1 MQRHLP
7 QEDTDM
13 PEQIEAVVIG
23 GGQAGLA
30 ISYYLTQQDRPHVV
44 LEQAPQ
50 IAPAWRHG
58 RWDSFT
64 LVTPNWTVRLPG
76 FPYQGSDPDGFMPR
90 ADVVRHLEQYAASF
104 QAPVRCGVQV
114 TAVDPARDGQGYRVA
129 TADGATYAAATV
141 VVATGSFQFPKPA
154 PFSSALPPEILQLH
168 SSHYRNPSTLPPGAV
183 LVVGSADSGCQI
195 AEELHESGRRVY
207 VCVGRAMRRPRRYRG
222 KDSMFWAVTL
232 GRLERTADQLPSP
245 SAKFAANP
253 QLSGKYG
260 GHTINLHQFA
270 RNGVT
275 LLGRLVGVEGHCITL
290 APDLQENLANADQA
304 SEDFKHGVDEFV
316 RRTGMN
322 VPAPEPD
329 PVDEVRSDAG
339 RHAPATLDL
348 KTAGI
353 TTVIWATGY
362 GFDYSWVHLPVCDAY
377 GFPVQQRGVTRFP
390 GLYFLGMNFLYN
402 RKSGILLGVGEDA
415 AHIAAAMAARA

>member
-1 MQRHLP
+1 
-7 QEDTDM
+7 
-13 PEQIEAVVIG
+13 
-23 GGQAGLA
+23 
-30 ISYYLTQQDRPHVV
+30 
-44 LEQAPQ
+44 
-50 IAPAWRHG
+50 
-58 RWDSFT
+58 
-64 LVTPNWTVRLPG
+64 
-76 FPYQGSDPDGFMPR
+76 MPR

-104 QAPVRCGVQV
+104 QAPVRYGVQV
-114 TAVDPARDGQGYRVA
+114 TAVDPARDGQGYRVS
-129 TADGATYAAATV
+129 TADDATYAAATV

-154 PFSSALPPEILQLH
+154 PFRGALPPEIMQLH
-168 SSHYRNPSTLPPGAV
+168 SSHYRNPSALPPGAV

-195 AEELHESGRRVY
+195 AEELNESGRRVY
-207 VCVGRAMRRPRRYRG
+207 LCVGRAGRRPRRYRG
-222 KDSMFWAVTL
+222 KDFMFWVVTL
-232 GRLERTADQLPSP
+232 GRVEQTADQLPSP
-245 SAKFAANP
+245 SARFAANP

-260 GHTINLHQFA
+260 GHTLNLHQFA

-348 KTAGI
+348 QAAGI

-415 AHIAAAMAARA
+415 AHIAATIAARA

>member
-1 MQRHLP
+1 
-7 QEDTDM
+7 M
-13 PEQIEAVVIG
+13 PEQVEAVVIG

-30 ISYYLTQQDRPHVV
+30 ISYYLTQQGRTHVV
-44 LEQAPQ
+44 LEQATQ

-76 FPYQGSDPDGFMPR
+76 FPYQGGDPDGFMPR

-114 TAVDPARDGQGYRVA
+114 TAVDPARNGQGYLVS
-129 TADGATYAAATV
+129 TADDATYTAASV
-141 VVATGSFQFPKPA
+141 VVATGSFQFPKPS
-154 PFSSALPPEILQLH
+154 PFSGAVPPEILQLH
-168 SSHYRNPSTLPPGAV
+168 SSHYRNPSALPPGAV

-195 AEELHESGRRVY
+195 AEELNESGRRVY
-207 VCVGRAMRRPRRYRG
+207 LCVGRAVRRPRRYRS

-232 GRLERTADQLPSP
+232 GRLEQTADQLPSP
-245 SAKFAANP
+245 SARFAPNP

-270 RNGVT
+270 RNGVV
-275 LLGRLVGVEGHCITL
+275 LLGCLIGVDGPRIAL
-290 APDLQENLANADQA
+290 APDLQENLANADKT
-304 SEDFKHGVDEFV
+304 SEDFRKEVDAFV
-316 RRTGMN
+316 RRTGMD

-339 RHAPATLDL
+339 RHAPA
-348 KTAGI
+348 G
-353 TTVIWATGY
+353 
-362 GFDYSWVHLPVCDAY
+362 
-377 GFPVQQRGVTRFP
+377 GVLNVEIRHSCRSQASVVTEV
-390 GLYFLGMNFLYN
+390 
-402 RKSGILLGVGEDA
+402 KSLT
-415 AHIAAAMAARA
+415 

>member
-1 MQRHLP
+1 
-7 QEDTDM
+7 M
-13 PEQIEAVVIG
+13 PEQVEAVVIG

-30 ISYYLTQQDRPHVV
+30 ISYYLTHQGRPHVV

-58 RWDSFT
+58 RWDSCT

-76 FPYQGSDPDGFMPR
+76 FPYQGGDPDGFMPC

-114 TAVDPARDGQGYRVA
+114 TAVDPARDGQGYCVA
-129 TADGATYAAATV
+129 TADGVTYAAATV

-154 PFSSALPPEILQLH
+154 PFSGTLPPELLQLH
-168 SSHYRNPSTLPPGAV
+168 SSHYRTPSTLPPGAV

-195 AEELHESGRRVY
+195 AEELHESGRHVY
-207 VCVGRAMRRPRRYRG
+207 LCVGRAGRRPRRYRG
-222 KDSMFWAVTL
+222 KDFMFWVVTM
-232 GRLERTADQLPSP
+232 GRVEQTADQLPSP
-245 SAKFAANP
+245 SARFAANP
-253 QLSGKYG
+253 QLSGKDG
-260 GHTINLHQFA
+260 GHTLNLHQFA

-275 LLGRLVGVEGHCITL
+275 LLGRLMGVEGHRIAL
-290 APDLQENLANADQA
+290 APDLQENLATADQV

-322 VPAPEPD
+322 VPEPESD
-329 PVDEVRSDAG
+329 PVDALRSDAG
-339 RHAPATLDL
+339 RHAPAALDL
-348 KTAGI
+348 KAAGI

-362 GFDYSWVHLPVCDAY
+362 GFDYRWVHLPVCDDY
-377 GFPVQQRGVTRFP
+377 GFSVQQRGVTRCP

-415 AHIAAAMAARA
+415 AHIAAAIAARA

>member
-1 MQRHLP
+1 
-7 QEDTDM
+7 M

-30 ISYYLTQQDRPHVV
+30 ISYYLAQQGRPYVV

-114 TAVDPARDGQGYRVA
+114 TAVDPARDGQGYRVS
-129 TADGATYAAATV
+129 TADDATYAAATV

-154 PFSSALPPEILQLH
+154 PFRSALPPEILQLH

-207 VCVGRAMRRPRRYRG
+207 LCVGRAMRRPRRYRG

-232 GRLERTADQLPSP
+232 GRLEQTADQLPSP
-245 SAKFAANP
+245 SARFAANP

-362 GFDYSWVHLPVCDAY
+362 GFDYSWVHLPVCDDY

-390 GLYFLGMNFLYN
+390 GLYFLGMNYLYN

>member
-1 MQRHLP
+1 
-7 QEDTDM
+7 M

-30 ISYYLTQQDRPHVV
+30 ISYYLTQQGRTHVV
-44 LEQAPQ
+44 LEQARQ

-76 FPYQGSDPDGFMPR
+76 FPYQGDDPDGFMPR

-114 TAVDPARDGQGYRVA
+114 TAIDPARDGHGYRVA
-129 TADGATYAAATV
+129 TADGTTYAAASV

-154 PFSSALPPEILQLH
+154 PFRGALPPEIVQLH
-168 SSHYRNPSTLPPGAV
+168 SSHYRNPSALPPGAV

-195 AEELHESGRRVY
+195 AEELNESGRHVY
-207 VCVGRAMRRPRRYRG
+207 LCVGRAMRRPRRYRG

-232 GRLERTADQLPSP
+232 GRLEQTAAQLPSP
-245 SAKFAANP
+245 SARFAANP

-270 RNGVT
+270 RDGVT
-275 LLGRLVGVEGHCITL
+275 LLGRLVGVESHCITL

-304 SEDFKHGVDEFV
+304 SEDFKQGVDEFV

-322 VPAPEPD
+322 APEPEPD
-329 PVDEVRSDAG
+329 LVDEVRSDAG
-339 RHAPATLDL
+339 RHAPAALDL
-348 KTAGI
+348 KAAGI

-362 GFDYSWVHLPVCDAY
+362 GFDYSWVHLPVFDDY
-377 GFPVQQRGVTRFP
+377 GFPIQQRGVTRFP
-390 GLYFLGMNFLYN
+390 GLYFLGMNYLYN

-415 AHIAAAMAARA
+415 THIAIAIAARA

>member
-1 MQRHLP
+1 
-7 QEDTDM
+7 M
-13 PEQIEAVVIG
+13 PEQVVVVVIG

-30 ISYYLTQQDRPHVV
+30 ISYYLTQQGHTHVV
-44 LEQAPQ
+44 LEQATQ
-50 IAPAWRHG
+50 VVPAWRHG

-76 FPYQGSDPDGFMPR
+76 FPYQGGDPDGFMPR

-114 TAVDPARDGQGYRVA
+114 TAVDPARNGQGYLVS
-129 TADGATYAAATV
+129 TADGATYAAANV
-141 VVATGSFQFPKPA
+141 VVATGSFQFPKPS
-154 PFSSALPPEILQLH
+154 PFTGALPPELMQLH
-168 SSHYRNPSTLPPGAV
+168 SSHYRNPSALPPGAV

-195 AEELHESGRRVY
+195 AEELNESGRQVY
-207 VCVGRAMRRPRRYRG
+207 LCVGRAVRRPRRYRG
-222 KDSMFWAVTL
+222 KDSLVWAVTL
-232 GRLERTADQLPSP
+232 GRLEQTADQLPVP
-245 SAKFAANP
+245 SARFAPNS
-253 QLSGKYG
+253 QLSGKDG
-260 GHTINLHQFA
+260 GHTLNLHQFA
-270 RNGVT
+270 RNGVV
-275 LLGRLVGVEGHCITL
+275 LLGRLVGVDGHRIAL

-304 SEDFKHGVDEFV
+304 SEDFKQGVDEFV
-316 RRTGMN
+316 RRTGMD
-322 VPAPEPD
+322 VPEPEPD

-348 KTAGI
+348 QAAGI

-362 GFDYSWVHLPVCDAY
+362 GFDYSCVHLPVFDEY

-415 AHIAAAMAARA
+415 AHIAAAIAARG

>member
-1 MQRHLP
+1 
-7 QEDTDM
+7 
-13 PEQIEAVVIG
+13 
-23 GGQAGLA
+23 
-30 ISYYLTQQDRPHVV
+30 
-44 LEQAPQ
+44 
-50 IAPAWRHG
+50 
-58 RWDSFT
+58 
-64 LVTPNWTVRLPG
+64 VTPNWTVQLPG
-76 FPYQGSDPDGFMPR
+76 FPYQGGDPDGFMPR
-90 ADVVRHLEQYAASF
+90 ADVVHHMEQYAASF

-114 TAVDPARDGQGYRVA
+114 TAVDPVRDGQGYRVA
-129 TADGATYAAATV
+129 TADGVTYAAATV

-154 PFSSALPPEILQLH
+154 PCSGSLPPEIIQLH

-207 VCVGRAMRRPRRYRG
+207 LCVGRAMRRPRRYRG
-222 KDSMFWAVTL
+222 KDSTFWAVTL
-232 GRLERTADQLPSP
+232 GRLEQTADQLPSP
-245 SAKFAANP
+245 SARFAANP

-260 GHTINLHQFA
+260 GHTINPHQFA

-290 APDLQENLANADQA
+290 APDLPENLANADQA

-316 RRTGMN
+316 RKTGMN
-322 VPAPEPD
+322 VPEPEPD

-339 RHAPATLDL
+339 RHAPAALDL

-362 GFDYSWVHLPVCDAY
+362 GFDYSWVHLPVFDGY
-377 GFPVQQRGVTRFP
+377 GFPVQQRGVTRFS
-390 GLYFLGMNFLYN
+390 GLYFLGMNYLYN

-415 AHIAAAMAARA
+415 AHIAAAIAARA

>member
-1 MQRHLP
+1 
-7 QEDTDM
+7 M
-13 PEQIEAVVIG
+13 PEQVEAVVIG

-30 ISYYLTQQDRPHVV
+30 ISYYLTQQGRPHVV
-44 LEQAPQ
+44 LEQAAQ
-50 IAPAWRHG
+50 VVPAWRHG

-64 LVTPNWTVRLPG
+64 LVTPNWSVRLPG
-76 FPYQGSDPDGFMPR
+76 FPYQGSDPDGFMPG

-114 TAVDPARDGQGYRVA
+114 TAVDATPDGHGYRVS
-129 TADGATYAAATV
+129 TADGAAYAAATV

-154 PFSSALPPEILQLH
+154 PFRGALPPEIVQLH
-168 SSHYRNPSTLPPGAV
+168 SSHYRNPHALPPGAV

-195 AEELHESGRRVY
+195 AEELNESGRRVY
-207 VCVGRAMRRPRRYRG
+207 VGVGRAIRGPRRYRG
-222 KDSMFWAVTL
+222 KDSFFWAVTL
-232 GRLERTADQLPSP
+232 GRLEQTADQLPSP
-245 SAKFAANP
+245 SARFTPNP

-275 LLGRLVGVEGHCITL
+275 LLGRLVGVEGHRIAL
-290 APDLQENLANADQA
+290 APDLQENLAKADQA
-304 SEDFKHGVDEFV
+304 SEHFKHAVDAFV
-316 RRTGMN
+316 RQTGMD
-322 VPAPEPD
+322 VPEPEPD
-329 PVDEVRSDAG
+329 PVDQVRSDAG

-362 GFDYSWVHLPVCDAY
+362 GFDYSWVHLPVCDDY

-390 GLYFLGMNFLYN
+390 GLYFLGMHFLYN

-415 AHIAAAMAARA
+415 AHIAAAIAARG